1 MIRSWSFQKKLA
13 SGFAVITGL
22 AMVTSAIAFYALRT
36 VVADEDRVLA
46 VNAQNLID
54 AAKMG
59 AAANGMMAAFRG
71 YMLTADDRFLRERDL
86 RRAELADLT
95 RRAGQQVY
103 TEEGKQMVAAIGRT
117 YPDLYMSQQLAL
129 DVMKSRAGLPGATH
143 LFTTEILPKRDVLA
157 QQVNAFVE
165 REQTL
170 LEENK
175 RMASER
181 ASKAVTAITG
191 LAVMMAL
198 FAGLTSLLL
207 ARALARQIGGAVQH
221 VLSSSAELQAAA
233 NQQASGAKETA
244 SAMSE
249 MTTTMIELLA
259 SSRQITESAQRV
271 AHIAQETATASRS
284 GDGDVAT
291 TREAIE
297 GIRRQVELIVGHMLD
312 LGKKSQQIGEVLD
325 IINEMAE
332 QTNILAINAN
342 IEAAG
347 AGEAGKR
354 FAVVG
359 EETRKLADRVSGST
373 REIRGL
379 VEEIRAAVNTTVMA
393 TEGGAKATDA
403 GLRHFDEVA
412 LKFKHITSLV
422 LTTTEAAREIELSTK
437 QQTTA
442 VEQVNS
448 AIGGTAQASRE
459 TAASSTQMLQTA
471 TELAQLSHN
480 LAGIIQAPTRA

>member
-36 VVADEDRVLA
+36 VVRDKDRVLT

-54 AAKMG
+54 AAKMD
-59 AAANGMMAAFRG
+59 AAASSMAAAFRG
-71 YMLTADDRFLRERDL
+71 YLLTSDDRFLRQRDAS
-86 RRAELADLT
+86 RAELADLT
-95 RRAGQQVY
+95 RRLGQQVY
-103 TEEGKQMVAAIGRT
+103 TDEGKQMVAEIGRA
-117 YPDLYMSQQLAL
+117 YPDLYMAQQRVL
-129 DVMKSRAGLPGATH
+129 DSMTKVGQRGAIGL
-143 LFTTEILPKRDVLA
+143 LITEVLPQRDILA
-157 QQVNAFVE
+157 QRVSGFVE

-175 RMASER
+175 RLASEH
-181 ASKAVTAITG
+181 AGNAVTAIMV
-191 LAVMMAL
+191 LALVMAL

-271 AHIAQETATASRS
+271 AHIAQETANASRS
-284 GDGDVAT
+284 GDEDVAT
-291 TREAIE
+291 TRDAIE
-297 GIRRQVELIVGHMLD
+297 GIRRQVDLIVGHMLD

-325 IINEMAE
+325 LINEMAD
-332 QTNILAINAN
+332 QTNILAINAK

-373 REIRGL
+373 KEIRGL

-403 GLRHFDEVA
+403 GLRHFEEVA
-412 LKFKHITSLV
+412 LKFQHIGRLV
-422 LTTTEAAREIELSTK
+422 LNTTEAAREIELSTK
-437 QQTTA
+437 QQSTA

-448 AIGGTAQASRE
+448 AIGGTARASRE
-459 TAASSTQMLQTA
+459 TEVSATQMLQTA
-471 TELAQLSHN
+471 TELTRLSHN
-480 LAGIIQAPTRA
+480 LAGIIQAPASA